1 MQILTFQFGGGSRG
15 IVSPPASS
23 KIGEPLPVADPGN
36 YGMRP
41 GHVVEAVTNA
51 HNLLPPTVT
60 SPSKEFQNPKSSA
73 EEDDVRY
80 ATTPLVL
87 AVWKRGCVYVKSCIN
102 GNFNI

>member
-1 MQILTFQFGGGSRG
+1 MQILIFQFGGGSRG

-23 KIGEPLPVADPGN
+23 KIGEPALPVADPGN

-60 SPSKEFQNPKSSA
+60 SPSKEFQNPKSST

-80 ATTPLVL
+80 ATRLLL
-87 AVWKRGCVYVKSCIN
+87 AA
-102 GNFNI
+102 